1 MFWLPVKRVFFFF
14 FNFSFFFFFLLPRCR
29 PTCCS
34 TCTGGLTLAARSL
47 FPLWS
52 GTTVKLNDRTL
63 KCWQVFPAAFARR
76 IFFFFPG
83 NSGSDW
89 QAYLPTKLCKRRF
102 PLYQNAPKI
111 WVGGYYKCCVSLSSR
126 RTVIVFG
133 NLPHTPIPKPPV
145 PAVTELGGTPCS
157 SRIRSRCGPWIKSC
171 ST

>member
-1 MFWLPVKRVFFFF
+1 MFWLPVKWVFFIF
-14 FNFSFFFFFLLPRCR
+14 FNFYYLFI
-29 PTCCS
+29 
-34 TCTGGLTLAARSL
+34 LTSSL
-47 FPLWS
+47 SADMLQHLHRRTHISGKEFISPLEWNHCEIEWWNFEML
-52 GTTVKLNDRTL
+52 T
-63 KCWQVFPAAFARR
+63 VFPAAFARR
-76 IFFFFPG
+76 IFFFLPG

-111 WVGGYYKCCVSLSSR
+111 WVGGYYKRCVSLSSR

-133 NLPHTPIPKPPV
+133 NLPHTPIPKLPV

-157 SRIRSRCGPWIKSC
+157 SRIRSRCGLWIKSC